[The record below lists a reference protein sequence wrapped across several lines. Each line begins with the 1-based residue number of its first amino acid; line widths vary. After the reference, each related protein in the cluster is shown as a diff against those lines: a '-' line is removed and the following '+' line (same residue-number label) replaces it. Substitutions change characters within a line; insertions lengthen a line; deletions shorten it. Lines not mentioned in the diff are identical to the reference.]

1 MKNLLAM
8 KYKILLL
15 ISALTISS
23 LASGQITE
31 MKTLRKSFKVIQ
43 DPVINVTNKY
53 GKIHIS
59 QSKTDSIS
67 IRVEIEA
74 KSENQSRVRS
84 LLTGVDVNF
93 TLNGQTVMAETALGK
108 TLDDFF
114 ESFKGLT
121 KDLINYNTSLSID
134 YYIECPLGTV
144 MKLTNSYGDVYIENR
159 VKELTLNISNGS
171 LDAGVIDYSPLMT
184 LFFCN
189 AEIKSL
195 VNGKISASYS
205 ELKAEEI
212 TDVSL
217 VTRSTKVKIG
227 NAGKI
232 EIDSRRD
239 DYIIS
244 LLKTIS
250 GTTNF
255 SDIDISKITGETS
268 LYTKYGNLSIDKIPE
283 EFKIVDINS
292 AYTDIDLNFE
302 RNTSFTMEVRH
313 TNASVI
319 TSGIKPQPLQTEI
332 SAENKVYL
340 TTCKTGKS
348 PDKGKVMIDATHGE
362 VKLTQED

>member
-1 MKNLLAM
+1 M

-15 ISALTISS
+15 VTLLAIGNLTSF
-23 LASGQITE
+23 GQTTE
-31 MKTLRKSFKVIQ
+31 TKTLKKSFKVTQ
-43 DPVINVTNKY
+43 DPAIDVTNKY

-84 LLTGVDVNF
+84 LLTGVDVNY
-93 TLNGQTVMAETALGK
+93 TLSGQTVVAKTVLGK

-134 YYIECPLGTV
+134 YYIECPSGTV

-159 VKELTLNISNGS
+159 VKELTANISNGA
-171 LDAGVIDYSPLMT
+171 LDAGIIDYAPLMT

-189 AEIKSL
+189 AEIESL
-195 VNGKISASYS
+195 VKGKISASYS
-205 ELKAEEI
+205 ELKIEEI
-212 TDVSL
+212 TDAAL

-232 EIDSRRD
+232 ETDSRRD

-244 LLKTIS
+244 VLKTIS

-255 SDIDISKITGETS
+255 SDVDISKLTGETT

-283 EFKIVDINS
+283 DFKLIDINS
-292 AYTDIDLNFE
+292 TYTDLDLNFE
-302 RNTSFTMEVRH
+302 RNTSFTMEIRH

-319 TSGIKPQPLQTEI
+319 TSGIKPQPEQTEI
-332 SAENKVYL
+332 NAEDKVYI
-340 TTCKTGKS
+340 TSGKVGKS
-348 PDKGKVMIDATHGE
+348 PDKGKVLIDATRGE